1 MFGQGR
7 PFHFLD
13 TGASSQTPRQVLEA
27 MENYYHNFRAN
38 VHRGMYRASETAS
51 ERFEAVRRK
60 AADLIGAKEKEIV
73 FTRGCTEALNLLA
86 RMLSANLSVGDEVAL
101 SALEHHANLVPWQ
114 QLARERGFRLVVLPI
129 TPDGQLDMAAA
140 KRLIGSRTK
149 IVSVTHVSN
158 VLGTIV
164 PVADV
169 AALAHAV
176 GAVCV
181 VDGAQSV
188 GHQPVDVRRLDIDFL
203 AFSGHKML
211 APTGTGVLWGRAELL
226 ENLEPVA
233 WGGDM
238 ISEVYWDRSTWN
250 EMPWKFEAGTPNIA
264 GVIGLGAACDYL
276 RLLGPAAIRRHEME
290 LTTYAME
297 KLAAIPGVTLHGP
310 REAVIKGGV
319 VSFTMAGI
327 HPHDLATVLDTEGV
341 CIRAGHHCAM
351 PLLRDMGLNEGT
363 ARASFGIYNLPEDVD
378 ALVHGLLKAKK
389 IFGIT

>member
-1 MFGQGR
+1 MTTPALDVLRLRQDFPMFGQGR

-13 TGASSQTPRQVLEA
+13 TGASAQTPRQVLEA
-27 MENYYHNFRAN
+27 MENYYNNFRAN

-73 FTRGCTEALNLLA
+73 ITRGCTEALNLLA

-188 GHQPVDVRRLDIDFL
+188 G
-203 AFSGHKML
+203 
-211 APTGTGVLWGRAELL
+211 
-226 ENLEPVA
+226 
-233 WGGDM
+233 
-238 ISEVYWDRSTWN
+238 
-250 EMPWKFEAGTPNIA
+250 
-264 GVIGLGAACDYL
+264 
-276 RLLGPAAIRRHEME
+276 
-290 LTTYAME
+290 
-297 KLAAIPGVTLHGP
+297 
-310 REAVIKGGV
+310 
-319 VSFTMAGI
+319 
-327 HPHDLATVLDTEGV
+327 
-341 CIRAGHHCAM
+341 
-351 PLLRDMGLNEGT
+351 
-363 ARASFGIYNLPEDVD
+363 
-378 ALVHGLLKAKK
+378 
-389 IFGIT
+389 